1 MPLKIGIV
9 FLAILLLLLAI
20 VYGVINSPKL
30 RAKGSNQVAKKQ
42 IVGYLLAED
51 VYTLKAAFNSQPT
64 DGEWPILV
72 VYSDGTISNRSE
84 KYNNQEV
91 VYLNNSVQ
99 GHSGPIQPVA
109 GRSTTM
115 YRYVSANHLVDGYG
129 PAMLI
134 RIGMF
139 SAIDLDQ
146 SVIEGDLYQY
156 LGPNDTQR
164 IFLKLGTG
172 YFPLHTTLRTAQPV
186 NTVVQGLSD
195 PSHTGMG
202 SVPQIDGNT
211 YSKLSSRIFLLTY
224 TLIPR

>member
-1 MPLKIGIV
+1 MPLKIGII
-9 FLAILLLLLAI
+9 FLALLLLFVAV
-20 VYGVINSPKL
+20 VYGVMNSPKL
-30 RAKGSNQVAKKQ
+30 KAKGSLVKKQ

-51 VYTLKAAFNSQPT
+51 VYTLKVAFNFQPT

-72 VYSDGTISNRSE
+72 VYNDGSISNRSE

-91 VYLNNSVQ
+91 MYLNNSVQ

-109 GRSTTM
+109 GRATTM
-115 YRYVSANHLVDGYG
+115 YKFVGANHLVDGYG

-146 SVIEGDLYQY
+146 SIIEGDLYQY
-156 LGPNDTQR
+156 LGPNDSQR

-172 YFPLHTTLRTAQPV
+172 YFPLDTTLRTKQPV
-186 NTVVQGLSD
+186 NTVVQGLTD
-195 PSHTGMG
+195 PVHTGMG
-202 SVPQIDGNT
+202 SVPQIDPHT
-211 YSKLSSRIFLLTY
+211 YSKLASRTFLLTY

>member
-99 GHSGPIQPVA
+99 PVA

-172 YFPLHTTLRTAQPV
+172 YFPLHTTLRTKQPV

-195 PSHTGMG
+195 PSHTEIG
-202 SVPQIDGNT
+202 SVPQIDAHT
-211 YSKLSSRIFLLTY
+211 YNQLAARIFLLTY

>member
-1 MPLKIGIV
+1 MSLKIGIV
-9 FLAILLLLLAI
+9 FLAILLLLVAI
-20 VYGVINSPKL
+20 VYGVMNSPKL
-30 RAKGSNQVAKKQ
+30 RAKGSNLVKKQ

-91 VYLNNSVQ
+91 VYLNNSV
-99 GHSGPIQPVA
+99 QPVA

>member
-91 VYLNNSVQ
+91 VYLNNSV
-99 GHSGPIQPVA
+99 QPVA

>member
-1 MPLKIGIV
+1 MPLKIGII
-9 FLAILLLLLAI
+9 FLAILLLLVAV
-20 VYGVINSPKL
+20 VYGVMNSPKL
-30 RAKGSNQVAKKQ
+30 KAKGSPVKKK
-42 IVGYLLAED
+42 IDGYLLAED
-51 VYTLKAAFNSQPT
+51 VYTLKVAFNSQPT

-72 VYSDGTISNRSE
+72 VYNDGSISNRSE

-91 VYLNNSVQ
+91 MYLDNSV
-99 GHSGPIQPVA
+99 QPVA

-115 YRYVSANHLVDGYG
+115 YKFVLANHLVDGYG

-146 SVIEGDLYQY
+146 SIIEGDLYQY
-156 LGPNDTQR
+156 LGPNDSQR

-172 YFPLHTTLRTAQPV
+172 YFPLDTTLRTKQPV
-186 NTVVQGLSD
+186 NTVVQGLTD
-195 PSHTGMG
+195 PGHTGMG
-202 SVPQIDGNT
+202 SVPQIDPHT
-211 YSKLSSRIFLLTY
+211 YSKLASRTFLLTY